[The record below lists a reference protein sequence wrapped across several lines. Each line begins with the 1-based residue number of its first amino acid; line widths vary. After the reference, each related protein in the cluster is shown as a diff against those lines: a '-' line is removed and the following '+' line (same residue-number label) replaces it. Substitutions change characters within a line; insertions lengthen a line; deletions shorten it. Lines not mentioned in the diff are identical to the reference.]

1 MDLTLHNL
9 GISRRIALR
18 AQHFLV
24 APFIME
30 QSELAITSIASFAKG
45 RDFKVFD
52 LPFKID
58 PLVLHL
64 YWHVNKDQD
73 PASAW
78 MRELILKTYGKIE
91 N

>member
-1 MDLTLHNL
+1 
-9 GISRRIALR
+9 
-18 AQHFLV
+18 
-24 APFIME
+24 ME

-45 RDFKVFD
+45 RDFKIFD
-52 LPFKID
+52 LPFEID

-73 PASAW
+73 PASTW
-78 MRELILKTYGKIE
+78 MRQLILNTYGKIK